1 MKNMLDTLV
10 ASKRLRFWL
19 YCIGLYIAIQTLGRL
34 ILTGWVA
41 VESPNAVL
49 PILLRFPLGII
60 DDVIMAVV
68 LGLPFLLGLV
78 AFGNLAHKRPMKW
91 TAHLTLLT
99 FAVALIF
106 IEVSQLF
113 FWNEFDSRFNG
124 IAINYLLFPR
134 EVIGNIQESF
144 DMRIYLPIIGFAGVL
159 LYWHLK
165 NKMNAALLTD
175 RVHGERRALTAAA
188 FVMGSIAVFGF
199 SVGAMSNSSNREV
212 NEVTLNGYHS
222 FLNAALTNDT
232 VYDGLY
238 PGIDEAE
245 AIKTLRNMV
254 AQDNT
259 EFLVPET
266 ERSLLRRVENTP
278 LNKKLNVVM
287 VIEESFGASYVD
299 GFDNDRQE
307 RITPSLSGLIK
318 QGLYFNNMYA
328 TGNRTVRGLEA
339 LLTSFPP
346 IPGISTARRPGSK
359 GMNSLAFMLKSQGYQ
374 TAFLY
379 GGQQLFDN
387 MGTFWSTTGYSEVWG
402 ENDIAEKPFT
412 TIWGAA
418 DEYLYTEA
426 IKRIDKKAKTKKPF
440 LLTMLT
446 VSNHRPYVYP
456 EGRIDKDPAQKR
468 KENSATYADWAFGDF
483 IKRAKSKP
491 WFDDTIFIFV
501 SDHGPKVNGA
511 AVVPVPSYRV
521 PLLFYAPKYIKPE
534 VNQTLG
540 SSIDFTPTLL
550 GLLGLSYDSP
560 FFGLDL
566 KRVPDGQ
573 GRVLM
578 GHNFSVAYGNEK
590 TVAILRPKGA
600 SKGYDMKV
608 GPYELT
614 PRTEGPDAVAL
625 KKAKAIYQTAHKM
638 FYAKEYHSL
647 KAKAEKM
654 VKAQ

>member
-1 MKNMLDTLV
+1 MKYMLDTLV
-10 ASKRLRFWL
+10 TSKRLRFWL
-19 YCIGLYIAIQTLGRL
+19 YCLGVFIVIQTLGRL
-34 ILTGWVA
+34 VLTAWVA

-49 PILLRFPLGII
+49 PILIRFPLGVV
-60 DDVIMAVV
+60 DDVVMSVI

-78 AFGNLAHKRPMKW
+78 AFGNLAHKRPFKW
-91 TAHLTLLT
+91 VAHGMLLV
-99 FAVALIF
+99 FSVALIF

-134 EVIGNIQESF
+134 EVIGNIKESF
-144 DMRIYLPIIGFAGVL
+144 NLNIYLPIIGAVGFL

-165 NKMNAALLTD
+165 NKMNSAILTV
-175 RVHGERRALTAAA
+175 RVPGERRALTATAIIMA
-188 FVMGSIAVFGF
+188 SVAVFGF
-199 SVGAMSNSSNREV
+199 SLGALSNSSNREV
-212 NEVTLNGYHS
+212 NEVTLNGYRG

-232 VYDGLY
+232 EYDGLY

-245 AIKTLRNMV
+245 ALLTLRAMV

-259 EFLVPET
+259 KFLASPN
-266 ERSLLRRVENTP
+266 ERSLLRRVENRP
-278 LNKKLNVVM
+278 RKKKLNVVM
-287 VIEESFGASYVD
+287 VIEESFGATYVD
-299 GFDNDRQE
+299 GFDNDRKE

-359 GMNSLAFMLKSQGYQ
+359 GMNSLAFMLKNQGYE

-379 GGQQLFDN
+379 GGRALFDN
-387 MGTFWSTTGYSEVWG
+387 MGTFWSTTGFSEVW
-402 ENDIAEKPFT
+402 EESDVAEKPFT
-412 TIWGAA
+412 TAWGAA
-418 DEYLYTEA
+418 DEYLFTEA
-426 IKRIDKKAKTKKPF
+426 MKRIDEKTKTGKPF

-491 WFDDTIFIFV
+491 WFEDTIFIFV
-501 SDHGPKVNGA
+501 ADHGPKVNGA

-540 SSIDFTPTLL
+540 SSVDFTPTLL

-560 FFGLDL
+560 FFGVDL
-566 KRVPDGQ
+566 KRVPEGQ

-614 PRTEGPDAVAL
+614 PRTEGPDAAAL

-647 KAKAEKM
+647 KAKVEKM
-654 VKAQ
+654 VKVQ

>member
-1 MKNMLDTLV
+1 MSEK
-10 ASKRLRFWL
+10 LRFWL
-19 YCIGLYIAIQTLGRL
+19 YCIALFIVIQSIGRL
-34 ILTGWVA
+34 VLTVWVG
-41 VESPNAVL
+41 VSRPDAVL
-49 PILLRFPLGII
+49 PILARFPLGII
-60 DDVIMAVV
+60 DDVMMAVL
-68 LGLPFLLGLV
+68 LGLPFLFGLMILGNV
-78 AFGNLAHKRPMKW
+78 WQKRPFKW
-91 TAHLTLLT
+91 AAHFMLLS
-99 FAVALIF
+99 FSVALIF

-134 EVIGNIQESF
+134 EVIGNIKESF
-144 DMRIYLPIIGFAGVL
+144 NLSIYLPIIGAVGVL

-165 NKMNAALLTD
+165 GKLNKAISAAP
-175 RVHGERRALTAAA
+175 VPAERRLLLATTVSLAAVSV
-188 FVMGSIAVFGF
+188 FVF
-199 SVGAMSNSSNREV
+199 SLGRPANSSNREV
-212 NEVTLNGYHS
+212 NEVTLNGYHG
-222 FLNAALTNDT
+222 FFDAALTNDT
-232 VYDGLY
+232 EYDGLY
-238 PGIDEAE
+238 PGINESE
-245 AIKTLRNMV
+245 AIKTVRSMV

-259 EFLVPET
+259 EFLVSPGQ
-266 ERSLLRRVENTP
+266 RSLLRRVTNKP
-278 LNKKLNVVM
+278 LDKKLNVVM

-299 GFDNDRQE
+299 GFDNDRPE
-307 RITPSLSGLIK
+307 SISPNLSRLIK
-318 QGLYFNNMYA
+318 QGLFFENMYA

-359 GMNSLAFMLKSQGYQ
+359 GMNSLAFMLKSKGYQ

-379 GGQQLFDN
+379 GGRALFDN
-387 MGTFWSTTGYSEVWG
+387 MGTFWSTTGYDEVW
-402 ENDIAEKPFT
+402 EESDIAEKPFT
-412 TIWGAA
+412 TAWGAA

-426 IKRIDKKAKTKKPF
+426 IKRMDDKTENGKPV

-483 IKRAKSKP
+483 IKRVKSKP
-491 WFDDTIFIFV
+491 WFDDTVFIFAA
-501 SDHGPKVNGA
+501 DHGPKVNGA

-534 VNQTLG
+534 TNSTLG
-540 SSIDFTPTLL
+540 SSVDFTPTLL

-560 FFGLDL
+560 FFGVDL
-566 KRVPDGQ
+566 KRVPKGQ

-578 GHNFSVAYGNEK
+578 SHNFSVAYGNEK
-590 TVAILRPKGA
+590 TVAILRPRGE
-600 SKGYDMKV
+600 SKGYNMKV

-614 PRTEGPDAVAL
+614 PRPEGPDADAL

-638 FYAKEYHSL
+638 FYGREYHDL
-647 KAKAEKM
+647 KAKAEKLAK
-654 VKAQ
+654 VQ